1 MCKLGSPNQRT
12 QPYHRRPTSS
22 SLRLA
27 GWRYFVEIW
36 SWLPAWESPSS
47 HLLPDGWFRSA
58 RQCCQS
64 LGSAT
69 ASSSKILLACARFLF
84 IVTKLPGQVL
94 ILLAKLDCA
103 LHSSEILLAEQRNTR
118 VELLS
123 CGFLL
128 GHAESLESSC
138 LPATDN
144 ISMQVQN
151 ILRLKFEQRLS
162 TLCVFSNALLGDL
175 GQISCSMFQT
185 MHGKTKQR
193 LNLLVLQGLEF

>member
-69 ASSSKILLACARFLF
+69 ASSSCTWSPCLCPASSWGHPTSWTGPGTPCEAR
-84 IVTKLPGQVL
+84 
-94 ILLAKLDCA
+94 AK
-103 LHSSEILLAEQRNTR
+103 S
-118 VELLS
+118 LS
-123 CGFLL
+123 PNN
-128 GHAESLESSC
+128 E
-138 LPATDN
+138 T
-144 ISMQVQN
+144 
-151 ILRLKFEQRLS
+151 LRLSSSPVASFSVMPRAWKAA
-162 TLCVFSNALLGDL
+162 VFRRRTTSACKYR
-175 GQISCSMFQT
+175 IY
-185 MHGKTKQR
+185 
-193 LNLLVLQGLEF
+193 